1 MSDGIRH
8 AYSSDMS
15 RADTQLLLELLQ
27 EVRSLVAR
35 PSNDFMWS
43 PWEGPDDAL
52 REIDGLRR
60 QLGDGAVPARALKAL
75 FAPTGS
81 LQELS
86 ASSGWGHEFLQL
98 AERFD
103 TIIG

>member
-1 MSDGIRH
+1 MSH
-8 AYSSDMS
+8 ADA
-15 RADTQLLLELLQ
+15 RLLLELLLQ
-27 EVRSLVAR
+27 VRGLVAR
-35 PSNDFMWS
+35 PSNDFLWS

-52 REIDGLRR
+52 RELDGLGR
-60 QLGDGAVPARALKAL
+60 QLADGEIPAGALKTL

-103 TIIG
+103 TLIG

>member
-1 MSDGIRH
+1 
-8 AYSSDMS
+8 MS
-15 RADTQLLLELLQ
+15 RADTQLLFELLQ
-27 EVRSLVAR
+27 EVRSLVAQ
-35 PSNDFMWS
+35 PSNDFLWS
-43 PWEGPDDAL
+43 PWDGPEDAL
-52 REIDGLRR
+52 REIDGLRS
-60 QLGDGAVPARALKAL
+60 QLADGAVPARALKAL

-103 TIIG
+103 TLIG